1 MRLDKERCMRK
12 RNVFTALAA
21 AAMMLQ
27 LVGGTGISGAQV
39 TPDVAF
45 SFSPTSGTAG
55 TKIVFAGTGC
65 PHVAPTPQRDFDGI
79 VFLTQG
85 SANPVP
91 GTSVNFVSDADGK
104 FTPQIDTTGLAP
116 GQYTTFAVCAT
127 TSKGGPGSP
136 FTVTVPVVPGSTYFP
151 LVPGRVL
158 DTRTG
163 AGVGGAINPIGTGG
177 QIDVKVTD
185 TLGVPAANVTAVALN
200 VVATNAS
207 GPASFLTVWPTGQP
221 RPLASNLNFVP
232 GVSVPNLVIARVGV
246 DGKVSLYNNLGSVN
260 VAADIQGYFLGDAT
274 GSSYVALP
282 PSRILDTRNGTGGT
296 SSPIGQGGTIELK
309 VTDVGGVPAAGGT
322 AVALNVTATNVSGAE
337 SFLTVWPSGTSR
349 PLASNLNFIQG
360 QTVPNLVIAR
370 VGDGGKISIY
380 NNVGTVD
387 VVADTQGWFNAQV
400 APASLPTGAS
410 QYFPANPARILD
422 TRTGVGVPGGA
433 MGQLGTGGTLD
444 IQVTGAG
451 GVPATATAVVLN
463 VTAADSP
470 GPDSYLT
477 VYPTGFPKPLA
488 SNLNFVAGQTVPNLV
503 IARIGTGGKVT
514 IYNNLGSTVV
524 IADVQGWFT
533 ALPTT

>member
-1 MRLDKERCMRK
+1 MVTAPKAAGNRRVPTVRSVIVLRRGMRLDKERCMRK

-177 QIDVKVTD
+177 
-185 TLGVPAANVTAVALN
+185 
-200 VVATNAS
+200 
-207 GPASFLTVWPTGQP
+207 
-221 RPLASNLNFVP
+221 
-232 GVSVPNLVIARVGV
+232 
-246 DGKVSLYNNLGSVN
+246 
-260 VAADIQGYFLGDAT
+260 
-274 GSSYVALP
+274 
-282 PSRILDTRNGTGGT
+282 
-296 SSPIGQGGTIELK
+296 
-309 VTDVGGVPAAGGT
+309 
-322 AVALNVTATNVSGAE
+322 
-337 SFLTVWPSGTSR
+337 
-349 PLASNLNFIQG
+349 
-360 QTVPNLVIAR
+360 
-370 VGDGGKISIY
+370 
-380 NNVGTVD
+380 
-387 VVADTQGWFNAQV
+387 
-400 APASLPTGAS
+400 
-410 QYFPANPARILD
+410 
-422 TRTGVGVPGGA
+422 
-433 MGQLGTGGTLD
+433 
-444 IQVTGAG
+444 
-451 GVPATATAVVLN
+451 
-463 VTAADSP
+463 
-470 GPDSYLT
+470 
-477 VYPTGFPKPLA
+477 
-488 SNLNFVAGQTVPNLV
+488 
-503 IARIGTGGKVT
+503 
-514 IYNNLGSTVV
+514 
-524 IADVQGWFT
+524 
-533 ALPTT
+533 